1 MSDLEGEETKE
12 FIDLGFVST
21 KEDLNAELPEI
32 LPGHIWE
39 HFPTGKKRVYLL
51 EAWEFQSDKRSG
63 RSEKDSMD
71 IDLRMT

>member
-21 KEDLNAELPEI
+21 KEDLNSELPEI

-39 HFPTGKKRVYLL
+39 HFSTGKKRVYLL
-51 EAWEFQSDKRSG
+51 DMGEPRSG
-63 RSEKDSMD
+63 
-71 IDLRMT
+71 